1 MLQVMKFGLA
11 SAVVALSAARLCPWC
26 GGSPVGAATLAAAE
40 VQAPDTAVARFG
52 IQGMTCGSCATTARV
67 ALQRLAGVYRANI
80 SYDSASAVVRYD
92 ARRVNP
98 TQIVQ
103 HLERLTGYRA
113 TLLAGGTAT
122 QPRPRSR

>member
-1 MLQVMKFGLA
+1 
-11 SAVVALSAARLCPWC
+11 
-26 GGSPVGAATLAAAE
+26 AAE
-40 VQAPDTAVARFG
+40 VQAPDTAVARFA

-98 TQIVQ
+98 TQIAQ

-113 TLLAGGTAT
+113 TLLAGETAT